1 VCFMKDYILKV
12 EKTFFEELKVMIVVQ
27 KAQVVLH
34 TFSVIFLKEEF
45 F

>member
-1 VCFMKDYILKV
+1 MKDYILKV
-12 EKTFFEELKVMIVVQ
+12 EKIFFEERKIVIVVQ

-34 TFSVIFLKEEF
+34 KFSVIFLKEEF